1 MENLKE
7 IVKPFYTK
15 CLTVNTEANV
25 AEIMGNLLADDFQ
38 SINVGETKGK
48 AQLTGQV
55 QGFWKLIPNLKW
67 EIQEMLQDGNRV
79 VVRSLAGG
87 NPKGNFMGIE
97 LDGSK
102 AFKIM
107 TIDIHT
113 VENGQLK
120 TVYHLEEWTTGI
132 KQLKA

>member
-25 AEIMGNLLADDFQ
+25 AEIMGKLLADDFQ
-38 SINVGETKGK
+38 SITVAETKGK

-79 VVRSLAGG
+79 VVRSLASG

-113 VENGQLK
+113 VENNQLK
-120 TVYHLEEWTTGI
+120 SVYHLEEWTTGM
-132 KQLKA
+132 KQLKS

>member
-15 CLTVNTEANV
+15 CLTVNNDANI

-38 SINVGETKGK
+38 SITVAETKGK
-48 AQLTGQV
+48 AQLTAQV

-67 EIQEMLQDGNRV
+67 EIQEMLQDENRV
-79 VVRSLAGG
+79 IVRSIASG
-87 NPKGNFMGIE
+87 NPTGNFMGLE

-107 TIDIHT
+107 TTDIHT
-113 VENGQLK
+113 VENGQIK
-120 TVYHLEEWTTGI
+120 TVYHIEDWSSAI
-132 KQLKA
+132 KQLKS

>member
-38 SINVGETKGK
+38 SITVAETKSK
-48 AQLTGQV
+48 VQLTGQV

-79 VVRSLAGG
+79 VVRSLASG

-113 VENGQLK
+113 VENSQLK
-120 TVYHLEEWTTGI
+120 TVYHLEEWTTAM
-132 KQLKA
+132 KQLK